1 MLNENT
7 MAILRNE
14 PFITHAL
21 CGISP

>member
-7 MAILRNE
+7 MATLRNE